1 MDKLIPCH
9 QLSKVLRSEKET
21 VIRSNSEGDKRAGVL
36 SSITSK
42 SCEQNTVA
50 ALNDI
55 DNVRHGINVER
66 MYSESLGKPCK
77 ENTVI

>member
-21 VIRSNSEGDKRAGVL
+21 VLRSNSEGDKRAAVL

-42 SCEQNTVA
+42 SCEQNIVA

-55 DNVRHGINVER
+55 DNVG
-66 MYSESLGKPCK
+66 MTLK
-77 ENTVI
+77 